1 MANKSQQN
9 LNLVEELLGGSRP
22 LRRSGPTSLN
32 LGEELLGGSDKLTIQ
47 DYLDFFGDKSKTADE
62 ALEATFGASQRG
74 SSMTPEMMQLIMGAV
89 EPGGGIKS
97 AGKAAARGGKNILD
111 ILRELLG
118 RGKPEMGDVLAGLQ
132 RRSQPSEFVGQT
144 TPGQQVLK
152 LLEDSKQATK
162 LPVQDLPTQGQF
174 LIRNRNL
181 TSKGGSVEPMESL
194 PNLNQGPIS
203 SRTPEQNVV
212 RNIMKAI
219 DRQARESGARSSE
232 SYFYNQMGYE
242 TLIDLLR
249 KAGK

>member
-1 MANKSQQN
+1 MA
-9 LNLVEELLGGSRP
+9 
-22 LRRSGPTSLN
+22 
-32 LGEELLGGSDKLTIQ
+32 DKLTIK
-47 DYLDFFGDKSKTADE
+47 DYLDFFGDKSSTADE
-62 ALEATFGASQRG
+62 VLESTFGASQRG

-89 EPGGGIKS
+89 EPGGGIKT
-97 AGKAAARGGKNILD
+97 AGKAALKGGKNILD

-118 RGKPEMGDVLAGLQ
+118 RGKPEMGDVLAGFK
-132 RRSQPSEFVGQT
+132 RGSQPSEFVGEA

-162 LPVQDLPTQGQF
+162 LPAQDLPTQGQLRPNKF

-242 TLIDLLR
+242 TLIDLLK